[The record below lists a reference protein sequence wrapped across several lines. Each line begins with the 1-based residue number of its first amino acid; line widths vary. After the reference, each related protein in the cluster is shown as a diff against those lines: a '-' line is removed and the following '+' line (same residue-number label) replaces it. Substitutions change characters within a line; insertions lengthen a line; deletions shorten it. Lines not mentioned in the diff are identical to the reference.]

1 MKNKNSQ
8 EKLINKAIEYHLKG
22 NIQAASKYYRQL
34 IGQGLNNHIIFSNY
48 GALLKDLGK
57 YEEAKTLY
65 LKAIKLKP
73 DFSVA
78 YANLGKLYSP
88 EI

>member
-34 IGQGLNNHIIFSNY
+34 IGQGLNNHII
-48 GALLKDLGK
+48 KHK
-57 YEEAKTLY
+57 
-65 LKAIKLKP
+65 
-73 DFSVA
+73 
-78 YANLGKLYSP
+78 
-88 EI
+88 

>member
-34 IGQGLNNHIIFSNY
+34 IGQGLNNHKSIFLDCRYFKS
-48 GALLKDLGK
+48 
-57 YEEAKTLY
+57 
-65 LKAIKLKP
+65 
-73 DFSVA
+73 
-78 YANLGKLYSP
+78 
-88 EI
+88 